1 MTDIPKP
8 PDEAARQEALAT
20 LAGLAQMGQGMV
32 SSVILIV
39 RPPDGVLDFA
49 QLLPTQ
55 RALPALNEVVQAAA
69 TEYTDSAL
77 IDYDSVATTADG
89 EVMWIR
95 IADVEMLQTIVEGTR
110 DPANMPLFDPATVR
124 LAQLKLAAMQVTA
137 AGVSAVFIQALSAN
151 QIVARS
157 RRGIGLLIRR
167 GWIDAPRGDL
177 LLFSRDVAAVVIG
190 NLAFFKDRAGF
201 QRIFGFLQ
209 EMQEQ
214 AAATLEAVTQHLR
227 IDGLDQMQ
235 TAVTRSPQMLGK
247 MASIQRKL
255 NQYPEYQAALTM
267 DRLTAFV
274 RTHPECEVEI
284 TGDGDGA
291 RFVFRSDA
299 QHRYK
304 ILKLLDDD
312 YLQSQLTT
320 LNYATNS
327 KSAPV

>member
-1 MTDIPKP
+1 VTDVPTAP
-8 PDEAARQEALAT
+8 EDAARPEALAT
-20 LAGLAQMGQGMV
+20 LASLASMGQGSV
-32 SSVILIV
+32 SSVILMV
-39 RPPDGVLDFA
+39 RPSDGVLDFA
-49 QLLPTQ
+49 QLLPTP
-55 RALPALNEVVQAAA
+55 RALPALNEVVQFAT
-69 TEYTDSAL
+69 TEYADSAL
-77 IDYDSVATTADG
+77 LDYDSAASTADG

-95 IADVEMLQTIVEGTR
+95 VADVEMLQTIVEGTR
-110 DPANMPLFDPATVR
+110 DPANMPLFDPAKSK
-124 LAQLKLAAMQVTA
+124 LAQLRLAAMVTV
-137 AGVSAVFIQALSAN
+137 AGVTAVFIQALSAN

-157 RRGIGLLIRR
+157 RRGIGLLIQR
-167 GWIDAPRGDL
+167 GTIDAPRGEL
-177 LLFSRDVAAVVIG
+177 LLFSRDVAAIVIG
-190 NLAFFKDRAGF
+190 NVAFFKDRAGF

-209 EMQEQ
+209 AMQHQ
-214 AAATLEAVTQHLR
+214 AAATLEAVTQNLR
-227 IDGLDQMQ
+227 IDGMDLMR

-274 RTHPECEVEI
+274 RTHPECEVEV
-284 TGDGDGA
+284 TGEGDEA
-291 RFVFRSDA
+291 RFVFRTGA